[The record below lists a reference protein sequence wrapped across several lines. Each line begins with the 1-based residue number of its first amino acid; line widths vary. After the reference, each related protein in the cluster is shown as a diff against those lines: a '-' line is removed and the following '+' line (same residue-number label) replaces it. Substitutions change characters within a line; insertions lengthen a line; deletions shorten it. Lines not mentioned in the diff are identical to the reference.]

1 MEDQGAIAAAVATWI
16 ERFSRT
22 LDRWSAWLGQVE
34 EAYVRGSFTDLIELE
49 APGQAVQR
57 ELASSHQERA
67 GLLQAAHEV
76 GLHAS
81 SITRLAKMLGHHL
94 PESSR
99 GRLSRLSRDL
109 MQVQQRS
116 AMLCVTGFQASSYT
130 NSLLEI
136 LATGHPDR
144 ATYSPGERDAL
155 EGGQIVDAA
164 A

>member
-1 MEDQGAIAAAVATWI
+1 MEDQDAIAAAVATWI

-22 LDRWSAWLGQVE
+22 LERWSAWLGQVE
-34 EAYVRGSFTDLIELE
+34 EAYVRGSFSDLRDLE

-57 ELASSHQERA
+57 EIADSHQERS
-67 GLLQAAHEV
+67 GLLRAAGEG

-81 SITRLAKMLGHHL
+81 SITRLATMLGHHL
-94 PESSR
+94 PESAR

-109 MQVQQRS
+109 MRVQQRS
-116 AMLCVTGFQASSYT
+116 AMLCVTGFQAASYT

-136 LATGHPDR
+136 LATGQPDR